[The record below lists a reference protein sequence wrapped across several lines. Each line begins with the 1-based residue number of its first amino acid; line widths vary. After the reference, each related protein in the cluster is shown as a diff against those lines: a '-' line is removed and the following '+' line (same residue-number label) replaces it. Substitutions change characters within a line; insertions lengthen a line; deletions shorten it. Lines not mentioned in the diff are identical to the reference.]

1 MFLKITLATMWKINC
16 TAKVEVMKL
25 FRGLLKKSK
34 GRCEYLGLNIIAVE
48 VLGSGQIENVFE
60 CKVNILLDS

>member
-1 MFLKITLATMWKINC
+1 MFLKIILAAMWKINC
-16 TAKVEVMKL
+16 TAKVEVMKP

-34 GRCEYLGLNIIAVE
+34 GRWEYLELNMIAVE

-60 CKVNILLDS
+60 CKINMLLDS